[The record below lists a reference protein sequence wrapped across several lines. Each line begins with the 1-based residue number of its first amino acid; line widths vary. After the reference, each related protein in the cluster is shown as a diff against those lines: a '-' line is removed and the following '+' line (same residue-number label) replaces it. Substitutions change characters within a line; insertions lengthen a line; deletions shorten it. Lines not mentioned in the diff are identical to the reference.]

1 MSSFLRTLGFHKIH
15 NAFFNFSE
23 TYTVN
28 NLKPDTSYV
37 FLVRAENNHGMS
49 PPSQMSERVRT
60 LRLLSS
66 SINNEFSEDSE
77 RNGGIDQTIDLH
89 DIQNTLLNKVVELRS
104 IEAISSTAIRVTWVI
119 RPEAIGSL
127 EGFYVR

>member
-1 MSSFLRTLGFHKIH
+1 
-15 NAFFNFSE
+15 
-23 TYTVN
+23 
-28 NLKPDTSYV
+28 
-37 FLVRAENNHGMS
+37 MS

-66 SINNEFSEDSE
+66 SSNNELSE
-77 RNGGIDQTIDLH
+77 NNYGTGGSDKKIDLQ
-89 DIQNTLLNKVVELRS
+89 DVQNTLLNKVVELRS

-119 RPEAIGSL
+119 RREAINSV

>member
-1 MSSFLRTLGFHKIH
+1 MIAFLIS
-15 NAFFNFSE
+15 SE

-66 SINNEFSEDSE
+66 SINSEFLEDSE
-77 RNGGIDQTIDLH
+77 RSGGSDQTIDLH

>member
-1 MSSFLRTLGFHKIH
+1 M
-15 NAFFNFSE
+15 
-23 TYTVN
+23 
-28 NLKPDTSYV
+28 

>member
-1 MSSFLRTLGFHKIH
+1 MI
-15 NAFFNFSE
+15 FSE

-66 SINNEFSEDSE
+66 SSNNDFSGEKHGA
-77 RNGGIDQTIDLH
+77 GGSDRGRDLQ
-89 DIQNTLLNKVVELRS
+89 DVQNTLLNKVVDLRS

-119 RPEAIGSL
+119 RPEALGSV

>member
-1 MSSFLRTLGFHKIH
+1 
-15 NAFFNFSE
+15 
-23 TYTVN
+23 
-28 NLKPDTSYV
+28 
-37 FLVRAENNHGMS
+37 MS

>member
-1 MSSFLRTLGFHKIH
+1 MHFE
-15 NAFFNFSE
+15 FSE
-23 TYTVN
+23 TYTIN

-37 FLVRAENNHGMS
+37 FLIRAENSDGMS

-60 LRLLSS
+60 LRFLSS
-66 SINNEFSEDSE
+66 SIRDDKMANV
-77 RNGGIDQTIDLH
+77 NGLGSNDDHGVHKLE

-104 IEAISSTAIRVTWVI
+104 IEAISSTAIRVIWEI
-119 RPEAIGSL
+119 RPEAIGSV

>member
-1 MSSFLRTLGFHKIH
+1 M
-15 NAFFNFSE
+15 
-23 TYTVN
+23 
-28 NLKPDTSYV
+28 

-66 SINNEFSEDSE
+66 SSNNEISKNTYGTSGFDKK
-77 RNGGIDQTIDLH
+77 IDLQ
-89 DIQNTLLNKVVELRS
+89 DVQNTLLNKVVELRS

-119 RPEAIGSL
+119 RREAINSV

>member
-1 MSSFLRTLGFHKIH
+1 
-15 NAFFNFSE
+15 
-23 TYTVN
+23 
-28 NLKPDTSYV
+28 
-37 FLVRAENNHGMS
+37 
-49 PPSQMSERVRT
+49 MSERVRT

-66 SINNEFSEDSE
+66 SINNEYSEDNQNS
-77 RNGGIDQTIDLH
+77 GGVDQSIDLH

>member
-1 MSSFLRTLGFHKIH
+1 MI
-15 NAFFNFSE
+15 FSE

-66 SINNEFSEDSE
+66 SINNEYSED
-77 RNGGIDQTIDLH
+77 NQGLGGVDQSIDLH

>member
-1 MSSFLRTLGFHKIH
+1 
-15 NAFFNFSE
+15 
-23 TYTVN
+23 
-28 NLKPDTSYV
+28 
-37 FLVRAENNHGMS
+37 
-49 PPSQMSERVRT
+49 MSERVRT

>member
-1 MSSFLRTLGFHKIH
+1 MFLKTNSS
-15 NAFFNFSE
+15 FSE

-66 SINNEFSEDSE
+66 ST
-77 RNGGIDQTIDLH
+77 NGEYSDASDRSSGIDQTVDLH

>member
-1 MSSFLRTLGFHKIH
+1 
-15 NAFFNFSE
+15 
-23 TYTVN
+23 
-28 NLKPDTSYV
+28 
-37 FLVRAENNHGMS
+37 MS

-66 SINNEFSEDSE
+66 SSNNELSENNYGTGSSD
-77 RNGGIDQTIDLH
+77 TKIDLQ
-89 DIQNTLLNKVVELRS
+89 DVQNTLLNKVVELRS

-119 RPEAIGSL
+119 RREAINSV

>member
-1 MSSFLRTLGFHKIH
+1 M
-15 NAFFNFSE
+15 
-23 TYTVN
+23 
-28 NLKPDTSYV
+28 

-66 SINNEFSEDSE
+66 SSNNEISKNTYGTSDFDKK
-77 RNGGIDQTIDLH
+77 IDLQ
-89 DIQNTLLNKVVELRS
+89 DVQNTLLNKVVELRS

-119 RPEAIGSL
+119 RREAINSV

>member
-1 MSSFLRTLGFHKIH
+1 MI
-15 NAFFNFSE
+15 FSE

-66 SINNEFSEDSE
+66 SSNNDFSGE
-77 RNGGIDQTIDLH
+77 NHGPGGSDRGRDLQ
-89 DIQNTLLNKVVELRS
+89 DVQNTLLNKVVDLRS

-119 RPEAIGSL
+119 RPEALGSV

>member
-1 MSSFLRTLGFHKIH
+1 
-15 NAFFNFSE
+15 
-23 TYTVN
+23 
-28 NLKPDTSYV
+28 
-37 FLVRAENNHGMS
+37 
-49 PPSQMSERVRT
+49 MSERVRT

-66 SINNEFSEDSE
+66 SMNNEYSEDSQ
-77 RNGGIDQTIDLH
+77 GTMDQNIDLH

-104 IEAISSTAIRVTWVI
+104 VEAISSTAIRVTWVI

>member
-1 MSSFLRTLGFHKIH
+1 MLLKLYLSSCS
-15 NAFFNFSE
+15 SE

-66 SINNEFSEDSE
+66 SSSNDLSENTYGTSGSDKK
-77 RNGGIDQTIDLH
+77 IDLH
-89 DIQNTLLNKVVELRS
+89 DVQNTLLNKVVELRS

-119 RPEAIGSL
+119 RREAINSV

>member
-1 MSSFLRTLGFHKIH
+1 
-15 NAFFNFSE
+15 
-23 TYTVN
+23 
-28 NLKPDTSYV
+28 
-37 FLVRAENNHGMS
+37 MS

-66 SINNEFSEDSE
+66 SMNNEYSEDSQ
-77 RNGGIDQTIDLH
+77 GTMDQNIDLH